1 MTENSRY
8 YDKSTANDARIR
20 IFIVY
25 KCTKTSSRTSLILNT
40 PPCTTLSRHY
50 DLLSNTGRHSTASAP
65 RYERV
70 CSLLRTNQLP
80 DTTASAPRCGRA
92 WDGVRRQVVNLD
104 SLAACWGRSPPSTPY
119 INNKQALNI
128 ALSAC
133 LLLLC
138 GKHVPSRRL
147 VPAEQEPYYFL
158 WASTQRRALTKASIH
173 GVTSSAR
180 RSAG

>member
-40 PPCTTLSRHY
+40 PPCTTSSRHY
-50 DLLSNTGRHSTASAP
+50 DLLSNTGRHSIASAP

-80 DTTASAPRCGRA
+80 DTTASAPRGGRA
-92 WDGVRRQVVNLD
+92 CSQIRSRLGAETVASRPVCAERHRSLMEREWFHLTHLPFSGTCQPCVSEKQESGKSAAERMAADLPD
-104 SLAACWGRSPPSTPY
+104 SFCISEMS
-119 INNKQALNI
+119 Q
-128 ALSAC
+128 
-133 LLLLC
+133 
-138 GKHVPSRRL
+138 
-147 VPAEQEPYYFL
+147 
-158 WASTQRRALTKASIH
+158 
-173 GVTSSAR
+173 
-180 RSAG
+180 